1 MVTTEGGGV
10 YPKAYHRHVFLSSEL
25 SVDALPSGF
34 LSQNTKGQ
42 SWQPRGVPREEEGV
56 RK

>member
-1 MVTTEGGGV
+1 MVTTEGDGV
-10 YPKAYHRHVFLSSEL
+10 YPKAQNRHVSLSTEL
-25 SVDALPSGF
+25 SIDTLPSGF
-34 LSQNTKGQ
+34 LSQNTKGC

>member
-1 MVTTEGGGV
+1 MITTERDGV
-10 YPKAYHRHVFLSSEL
+10 YPKTQHLHVSLSSKL
-25 SVDALPSGF
+25 SVDALPYGF
-34 LSQNTKGQ
+34 LSQNTKER

>member
-1 MVTTEGGGV
+1 MVTTEGDGV
-10 YPKAYHRHVFLSSEL
+10 YPKAQHRHVSLSSEL

-34 LSQNTKGQ
+34 LSQNTKGR